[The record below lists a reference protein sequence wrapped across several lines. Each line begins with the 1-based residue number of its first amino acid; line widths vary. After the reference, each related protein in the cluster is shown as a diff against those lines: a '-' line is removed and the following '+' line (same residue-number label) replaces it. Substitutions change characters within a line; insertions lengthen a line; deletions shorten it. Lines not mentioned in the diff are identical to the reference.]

1 MASRSS
7 LKKFEKQI
15 ALASSYQQ
23 WRVAALQHDELS
35 GRERWKQVD
44 QTRMYDHV
52 AIRTRLDRL
61 RKLRARKDDSGLL
74 FALNE
79 GIHGNM
85 AGMGKIDLYSRAKVG
100 TKTLITEYIEE
111 IADALQYL
119 AKLRSNKISFYEK
132 LEFFRRASH
141 CYGLSALMLSGGGAL
156 GHFHL
161 GVLKTLV
168 EHDLLPDVIS
178 GSSAGSVMA
187 AVVGSHT
194 NAEMQ
199 QFFNPKHLATE
210 VKADAPWLKQLL
222 WGKNHQIDVRELQLT
237 IERVIPDLTFE
248 EAFERTGRQINISVA
263 PTELHQTSRLLNAI
277 TSPNVYLRSAVMAS
291 CAIPGVFPPVALQ
304 AKNERGD
311 AQAYL
316 PTRKWMDGS
325 VTDDLPA
332 KRLARLYGVNH
343 YIVSQINPYVL
354 WIERSHNAQNGIG
367 AAVTQLSQKMTKE
380 WLRGIGDFSRRY
392 LRNSPRWNMFIS
404 TMNSMASQNYAGDI
418 NILPSFRF
426 YDPRKILS
434 PLSEKD
440 LMFLIDEGERGTW
453 PHIETIRNC
462 TLISSTLH
470 KILVDFEQKE
480 EANLASASGGASGDA
495 DKTKAKIKPPR
506 KARVKTKT
514 SSKANVNSQTKT
526 RSKAEPSTE
535 PANASRASSGS
546 SR

>member
-1 MASRSS
+1 MASRSQ
-7 LKKFEKQI
+7 LKKLEKQM

-85 AGMGKIDLYSRAKVG
+85 AGMGNMELYARAKVG

-111 IADALQYL
+111 IADALHYL
-119 AKLRSNKISFYEK
+119 AKLRSNKISFHEK

-168 EHDLLPDVIS
+168 EHNLLPDVIS

-199 QFFNPKHLATE
+199 QFFDPKHLATE

-304 AKNERGD
+304 AKNVRGD
-311 AQAYL
+311 PQPYL
-316 PTRKWMDGS
+316 PSRKWMDGS

-354 WIERSHNAQNGIG
+354 WIERSHNAKNGIG
-367 AAVTQLSQKMTKE
+367 AAATQLTQKMTKE
-380 WLRGIGDFSRRY
+380 WLRGISDFSRRY
-392 LRNSPRWNMFIS
+392 LRSAPRWNMFIS
-404 TMNSMASQNYAGDI
+404 TMNSLASQNYAGDI

-426 YDPRKILS
+426 FDPRKILS

-440 LMFLIDEGERGTW
+440 LMFLIDQGEHGTW
-453 PHIETIRNC
+453 PHIDTIRNC

-470 KILVDFEQKE
+470 KILVDFENRE
-480 EANLASASGGASGDA
+480 EASLASESSSASGDSG
-495 DKTKAKIKPPR
+495 KTKARIKPVR
-506 KARVKTKT
+506 KAMVITKTIGKTK
-514 SSKANVNSQTKT
+514 A
-526 RSKAEPSTE
+526 RSKAGSSATR
-535 PANASRASSGS
+535 PAKKTNKTRAAGGS

>member
-7 LKKFEKQI
+7 LKKLEKQM

-35 GRERWKQVD
+35 GRQRWKQVD
-44 QTRMYDHV
+44 QTSMYDHV

-61 RKLRARKDDSGLL
+61 RKLRARKDDAGLL

-85 AGMGKIDLYSRAKVG
+85 AGMGKIELYAKAKVG

-119 AKLRSNKISFYEK
+119 AKLRSNKISFHDK

-194 NAEMQ
+194 NEEMQ
-199 QFFNPKHLATE
+199 QFFEPKHLAME

-222 WGKNHQIDVRELQLT
+222 WGKNHQIDVRELQVT

-277 TSPNVYLRSAVMAS
+277 ASPNVFLRSAVMAS
-291 CAIPGVFPPVALQ
+291 CAIPGVYPAVTLQ
-304 AKNERGD
+304 AKNEHGD
-311 AQAYL
+311 AQDYL
-316 PTRKWMDGS
+316 PSRRWMDGS

-354 WIERSHNAQNGIG
+354 WIERSHNAQSSIG
-367 AAVTQLSQKMTKE
+367 AAVTQLSQKVTKE

-392 LRNSPRWNMFIS
+392 LKGAPRWNMLIS
-404 TMNSMASQNYAGDI
+404 SMNALASQNYAGDV
-418 NILPSFRF
+418 NILPTFRF

-440 LMFLIDEGERGTW
+440 LMFLIDQGERGSW

-470 KILVDFEQKE
+470 KILVDFEMKE
-480 EANLASASGGASGDA
+480 EASMAAVNSDGGGATN
-495 DKTKAKIKPPR
+495 KTRAKLRPPR
-506 KARVKTKT
+506 KARIKTKV
-514 SSKANVNSQTKT
+514 SSKNKTEAASANRAKKS
-526 RSKAEPSTE
+526 
-535 PANASRASSGS
+535 ASDKRAAGGS